1 MAGDWRERFLEL
13 EQQAESASEAH
24 QQAERELTRLVTRIC
39 VACSGFDPQLDTQ
52 LDRLRKV
59 ARKGRADALIRQSE
73 EFADSIVHAA
83 EDRFRPGV
91 LARLLDGLALIERRH
106 ETEAMV
112 ALHEAEAELRRRG
125 MATIATVTRAAH
137 GVALGG
143 DAGATFLDQARHDL
157 RAFGVRHPDA
167 VWIRSPGTLEACP
180 RGN

>member
-1 MAGDWRERFLEL
+1 MLKRLWHAYEVVAMVLGLGL
-13 EQQAESASEAH
+13 LAVIC
-24 QQAERELTRLVTRIC
+24 LTWTPFALLLLPVLPPAQGRC
-39 VACSGFDPQLDTQ
+39 V
-52 LDRLRKV
+52 
-59 ARKGRADALIRQSE
+59 GRAAIRSRQALASVDKTAAAIRSHV
-73 EFADSIVHAA
+73 APTHH
-83 EDRFRPGV
+83 V

-167 VWIRSPGTLEACP
+167 FLGIWIGPP
-180 RGN
+180 RPEP